1 MRNALAILVLLM
13 ATAPAARAEEDECN
27 VPMADWQPRDAV
39 VRVATG
45 RGWTVRRIRID
56 DGCYEVHGMDAQGR
70 PIEATLDPATLEL
83 IELEFESDDD
93 DHHERDRHG
102 HEDGHPARHDHGEGQ
117 EGGHE
122 GGPSRD

>member
-1 MRNALAILVLLM
+1 MRNALAILALLLA
-13 ATAPAARAEEDECN
+13 ATSAARAEEDDCH

-39 VRVATG
+39 VRLAAE

-70 PIEATLDPATLEL
+70 PIEATLDPATLDL

-93 DHHERDRHG
+93 DHRERDRRG
-102 HEDGHPARHDHGEGQ
+102 DDDGHHGGEHHAHD
-117 EGGHE
+117 
-122 GGPSRD
+122 